1 MQMMNG
7 AVFNRLE
14 IDVMQLNELL
24 EAVEIAHKYK
34 LPAII
39 AHPNLSSDAIIAK
52 SRVGGKFKIITP
64 IDWPKGETFGMAKM
78 RGLSTDSLE
87 TDGYEFLLT
96 ANKSE
101 IDTRNEAKALT
112 EFIKKHLTDQAEV
125 RFVLG
130 ASSRSDEN
138 LRALCQ
144 GLLTIRTPSMIRVD
158 IHTKTQVNKANPEEH
173 NRHMTLIREL
183 IKAPLKISG
192 NINNLKAVV
201 SCPSAARYAVNV
213 SQAKTIIKEFKSQP
227 DQLRELLGT
236 E

>member
-1 MQMMNG
+1 
-7 AVFNRLE
+7 
-14 IDVMQLNELL
+14 
-24 EAVEIAHKYK
+24 
-34 LPAII
+34 
-39 AHPNLSSDAIIAK
+39 
-52 SRVGGKFKIITP
+52 
-64 IDWPKGETFGMAKM
+64 
-78 RGLSTDSLE
+78 
-87 TDGYEFLLT
+87 
-96 ANKSE
+96 
-101 IDTRNEAKALT
+101 
-112 EFIKKHLTDQAEV
+112 
-125 RFVLG
+125 
-130 ASSRSDEN
+130 
-138 LRALCQ
+138 
-144 GLLTIRTPSMIRVD
+144 MIRVD